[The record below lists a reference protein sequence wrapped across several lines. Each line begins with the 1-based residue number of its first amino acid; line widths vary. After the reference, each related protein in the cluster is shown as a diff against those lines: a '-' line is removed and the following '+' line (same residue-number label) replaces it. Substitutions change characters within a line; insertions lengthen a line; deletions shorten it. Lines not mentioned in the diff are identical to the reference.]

1 VALDLF
7 LEQGYE
13 GTSLREIAERLG
25 VTKAAL
31 YYHFKSKDDIV
42 NSFIEDRLAGLDK
55 LIAWGRER
63 PLDAAGRRELLGRY
77 IDQMLEQEHHRLM
90 RFFEQNQPAIK
101 RMSGAEGLRERI
113 IEIVQLITP
122 PGARP
127 ADRVRAAVALFAMHS
142 TWFVL
147 DNDKLT
153 DEQRAEAARE
163 VAYELIDRAGGAS
176 ETG

>member
-1 VALDLF
+1 
-7 LEQGYE
+7 
-13 GTSLREIAERLG
+13 
-25 VTKAAL
+25 
-31 YYHFKSKDDIV
+31 
-42 NSFIEDRLAGLDK
+42 
-55 LIAWGRER
+55 
-63 PLDAAGRRELLGRY
+63 
-77 IDQMLEQEHHRLM
+77 MLEQQHHRLM

-176 ETG
+176 ETD